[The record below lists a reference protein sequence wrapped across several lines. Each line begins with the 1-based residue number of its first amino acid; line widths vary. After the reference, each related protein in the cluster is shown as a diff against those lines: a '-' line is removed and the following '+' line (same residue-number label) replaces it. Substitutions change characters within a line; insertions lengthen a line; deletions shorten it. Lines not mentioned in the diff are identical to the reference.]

1 MSADRWRS
9 RARSD
14 DHETSADDQDSSA
27 AQLPFE
33 TRTRRRLGSI
43 TTKIL
48 ALNVL
53 ALFLL
58 VGGLLYLDEFR
69 DGLIDAK
76 IAALQTEGEII
87 AGALGEA
94 ALDANPEAPTLDP
107 IATRQ
112 LLRRLIEPTQERARV
127 FDQTNALIADSRSL
141 LGAGREVQFAPL
153 PPVEALSPLEK
164 AYERA
169 ADVWRKAT
177 GGPRLP
183 AYVERSTQTAT
194 DYQEVL
200 GALSGDVGAAHRVQN
215 NAVVLSVAIPV
226 QAFKRVLGAL
236 MLTADTADI
245 DASVRDFRLAILQ
258 ISGVAFAI
266 TVTLSFYLAR
276 TIARPVTLLAAAAD
290 RVRGMPGRDIEIPD
304 FSDRADEIGELSG
317 ALRDMTSALYKRFD
331 AIESFA
337 ADVAHEIKNPLTSLR
352 SAVEA
357 LDLARD
363 DAQRQQ
369 LLDIIRDDVGRVDRL
384 LSDIADASRLD
395 AELSRTK
402 MEAVDLK
409 QLLEAI
415 VEVNKATNKPGE
427 TSVDLVVTGSGPFLA
442 LGIEDRLGQVMRNI
456 IDNARSFSATGSRIA
471 LSLSRSDSVL
481 RIVCEDQGPGFADEH
496 KDRVFER
503 FYTRRPDGEA
513 FGTHSGLGLSISR
526 QIIEAHRGRIGADN
540 RLTED
545 GKVVGA
551 RVTIELPVLHITV
564 DTS

>member
-1 MSADRWRS
+1 MSADRTGSRS
-9 RARSD
+9 STHDRD
-14 DHETSADDQDSSA
+14 TSADNVDSGA
-27 AQLPFE
+27 AQAGLE
-33 TRTRRRLGSI
+33 TRKRRRLGSI

-58 VGGLLYLDEFR
+58 VGGLFYLDEFR

-94 ALDANPEAPTLDP
+94 ALESNPDAPALD
-107 IATRQ
+107 ARTTRQ

-127 FDQTNALIADSRSL
+127 FDQTNTLLADSRSL

-153 PPVEALSPLEK
+153 PPVETLSPLERL
-164 AYERA
+164 YERA
-169 ADVWRKAT
+169 VDVWLRTT

-183 AYVERSTQTAT
+183 AYVERSEQSAT
-194 DYQEVL
+194 DYEEVL
-200 GALSGDVGAAHRVQN
+200 AALSGEAAAVQRVRN
-215 NAVVLSVAIPV
+215 GEVILSVAIPI
-226 QAFKRVLGAL
+226 QAFKRILGAL
-236 MLTADTADI
+236 MLTADTTDI

-258 ISGVAFAI
+258 MSGVAFAI
-266 TVTLSFYLAR
+266 TVALSLYLAR
-276 TIARPVTLLAAAAD
+276 TIARPVTRLAAAAD

-304 FSDRADEIGELSG
+304 FSERADEIGELSG
-317 ALRDMTSALYKRFD
+317 ALRDMTTALYKRFD

-357 LDLARD
+357 LDVARD
-363 DAQRQQ
+363 DAQRRQ
-369 LLDIIRDDVGRVDRL
+369 LLDIIHDDVGRIDRL
-384 LSDIADASRLD
+384 LSDISDASRLD
-395 AELSRTK
+395 AELSRSQ
-402 MEAVDLK
+402 MEPVDIRR
-409 QLLEAI
+409 LLEAI
-415 VEVNKATNKPGE
+415 IEVNRATTKTGD
-427 TSVDLVVTGSGPFLA
+427 TALALGVTGAGPFLT
-442 LGIEDRLGQVMRNI
+442 LGIEDRLGQVMRNL
-456 IDNARSFSATGSRIA
+456 IDNARSFSPPGSTIT
-471 LSLSRSDSVL
+471 LSLSRTDTAL
-481 RIVCEDQGPGFADEH
+481 HIVCEDEGPGFADEH

-513 FGTHSGLGLSISR
+513 FGRHSGLGLSISR

-540 RLTED
+540 ILAED
-545 GKVVGA
+545 GQPAGA
-551 RVTIELPVLHITV
+551 RVTIELPVLQSTV